1 MCPESA
7 LPDYSSF
14 IRSIRIRYLSGLL
27 VFALTSGAIMY
38 ALNGVNAF
46 RHDID
51 EISERMV
58 SLARDLRNATNFAET
73 TTTAWRAETR
83 DALRSAA
90 RGHAERLNSS
100 IETLT
105 AAVSDVRSR
114 LSKRAA
120 DELDSASVNGD
131 LFWSA
136 RDMVRNLGLLA
147 AAQAPNEAAYR
158 EIDNQ
163 NKLFAQQSLI
173 RAGAADVLLAISINP
188 YALHSLELAQLAREK
203 GLGVIAITDSEV
215 SPLVGLADLAILCST
230 ESQSFFHTLAP
241 ALAISEVLC
250 GLLANK
256 DRTAALAALQ
266 RADRHLLSLN
276 TYATAI
282 PRRRI

>member
-27 VFALTSGAIMY
+27 AFALTSGAIMY

-173 RAGAADVLLAISINP
+173 RAGAALDAEHKLNEARGNTLLHWACVALLAP
-188 YALHSLELAQLAREK
+188 
-203 GLGVIAITDSEV
+203 
-215 SPLVGLADLAILCST
+215 
-230 ESQSFFHTLAP
+230 
-241 ALAISEVLC
+241 
-250 GLLANK
+250 
-256 DRTAALAALQ
+256 
-266 RADRHLLSLN
+266 
-276 TYATAI
+276 
-282 PRRRI
+282 